1 VNERL
6 DIHVSTEWSAG
17 QDSQHQRPVR
27 PRRSDRIGLR
37 GHRPASTQLL
47 TAVQPA
53 NHQPAAGELVHRLLG
68 ESLCIELQLLG
79 AADRQ
84 HQPELT
90 LLRPHLSQAYE
101 NARQLAAA
109 FSRPRNLLAVL
120 KETWGLT
127 SRESEVA
134 FWVAEGKTN
143 PEIALILGIAARTI
157 EKHMEHVLAKLH
169 LENRVAVALRL
180 QRLRAGDNSD
190 LTERAR
196 AHLARENH

>member
-1 VNERL
+1 MNERL
-6 DIHVSTEWSAG
+6 DIHVSTERSAG

-37 GHRPASTQLL
+37 SHRPASTQLL
-47 TAVQPA
+47 TAVQPG

-68 ESLCIELQLLG
+68 GSLCIELQLLG
-79 AADRQ
+79 TADRQ

-90 LLRPHLSQAYE
+90 LRPHLSQAYE

-143 PEIALILGIAARTI
+143 PEIALILGIAARTV
-157 EKHMEHVLAKLH
+157 EKHMERVLAKLH
-169 LENRVAVALRL
+169 LENRVAVALHL
-180 QRLRAGDNSD
+180 QRVRAGDRSD
-190 LTERAR
+190 
-196 AHLARENH
+196 

>member
-1 VNERL
+1 
-6 DIHVSTEWSAG
+6 
-17 QDSQHQRPVR
+17 
-27 PRRSDRIGLR
+27 
-37 GHRPASTQLL
+37 
-47 TAVQPA
+47 
-53 NHQPAAGELVHRLLG
+53 
-68 ESLCIELQLLG
+68 
-79 AADRQ
+79 
-84 HQPELT
+84 
-90 LLRPHLSQAYE
+90 LSQAYE